1 MEEEKKLEKDEISAI
16 ISAYDR
22 AKSVQTNIN
31 IAPDF
36 INAERQK
43 AEFIEKALPNVLK
56 KVRPAINTIQ
66 LYVDYN
72 KHYTGEI
79 DEETE
84 EPKAV
89 YTGIKGEELEID
101 FRLPNEKRTS
111 VIFSIKGMSIE
122 EVVEEI
128 LRRIDL

>member
-22 AKSVQTNIN
+22 AKSVQANIN
-31 IAPDF
+31 LAPDF

-43 AEFIEKALPNVLK
+43 AEFLEIALKNVLK
-56 KVRPAINTIQ
+56 KVRPAIKSIQ

-72 KHYTGEI
+72 KYYTGEI

-89 YTGIKGEELEID
+89 YTGIKNEELEIT
-101 FRLPNEKRTS
+101 FTAPHASETNVL
-111 VIFSIKGMSIE
+111 FSITGKPLE

>member
-16 ISAYDR
+16 VSAYDR
-22 AKSVQTNIN
+22 ARNVQANIN
-31 IAPDF
+31 ISPDF
-36 INAERQK
+36 MNAERQK
-43 AEFIEKALPNVLK
+43 REFFEITLPNVLK
-56 KVRPAINTIQ
+56 EVRPSAGTLK
-66 LYVDYN
+66 LYVDYD
-72 KHYTGEI
+72 KYYTGEI
-79 DEETE
+79 DEETG

-89 YTGIKGEELEID
+89 YTGIKSEEMEID

-111 VIFSIKGMSIE
+111 VIFSIKGMSLE

>member
-16 ISAYDR
+16 VSAYDR
-22 AKSVQTNIN
+22 ARSVQASIN
-31 IAPDF
+31 LAPDF
-36 INAERQK
+36 MNAERQK

-56 KVRPAINTIQ
+56 KVRPAIKSIQ
-66 LYVDYN
+66 LYVDYD
-72 KHYTGEI
+72 KYYTGEI
-79 DEETE
+79 GEETE

-89 YTGIKGEELEID
+89 YTGIKSEEIEID

-111 VIFSIKGMSIE
+111 VIFSIKGMSLE

>member
-22 AKSVQTNIN
+22 AKSVQASIN
-31 IAPDF
+31 LAPDF

-43 AEFIEKALPNVLK
+43 AEFIEKSLPNVLK
-56 KVRPAINTIQ
+56 KVRPAINSIQ
-66 LYVDYN
+66 LYVDYE
-72 KHYTGEI
+72 KYYTGEI
-79 DEETE
+79 DEAG

-89 YTGIKGEELEID
+89 YTGIKSEEIEID
-101 FRLPNEKRTS
+101 FNLPNEKRTS
-111 VIFSIKGMSIE
+111 VIFSIKGMSLE

>member
-1 MEEEKKLEKDEISAI
+1 MEKEKKLEKDEISAI

-22 AKSVQTNIN
+22 ARGVQASIN
-31 IAPDF
+31 LAPDF

-43 AEFIEKALPNVLK
+43 AEFIEKSLPNVLK
-56 KVRPAINTIQ
+56 KVRPAINSIQ
-66 LYVDYN
+66 LYVDYD
-72 KHYTGEI
+72 KYYTGKI

-89 YTGIKGEELEID
+89 YTGIKSEEIEIE
-101 FRLPNEKRTS
+101 FTAPHASETS
-111 VIFSIKGMSIE
+111 VLFSIKGMSLE

>member
-16 ISAYDR
+16 VSAYDR
-22 AKSVQTNIN
+22 ARNIN

-36 INAERQK
+36 MNAERQK
-43 AEFIEKALPNVLK
+43 REFLEITLPNVLK
-56 KVRPAINTIQ
+56 EVRPSAGTLK
-66 LYVDYN
+66 LYVDYE
-72 KHYTGEI
+72 KYYTGEI
-79 DEETE
+79 DEAG

-89 YTGIKGEELEID
+89 YTGIKSEEIEID

-111 VIFSIKGMSIE
+111 VIFSIKGMSLE